1 MSDLKSSSDIA
12 FTPAVKAIQQQKGS
26 RNGYRRMEEQGGWET
41 TVTPELAAF
50 IAARDSFFLAT
61 ASAEGQP
68 YIQHRGGAA
77 GFLRVIDEKTLGFA
91 DFRGNRQYVSLG
103 NLSENPKA
111 YLFLIDYARRQRIK
125 IWGTAK
131 VVEGDPDLL
140 ERLRPA
146 GYAGTPE
153 QAILFRIEAWDA
165 NCPQHIP
172 QMIPAKDVATAL
184 AEKDRRILVLEA
196 ELASLRGKPSER
208 LNPVASGR
216 RPGGG

>member
-26 RNGYRRMEEQGGWET
+26 RNGYRRMEEHGDWET